1 MKPRAVVLY
10 IQNQFGNVLTITRKD
25 DHNSFG
31 LVGGKVDET
40 DLTTRDALDREVL
53 EETGVDISTWAAI
66 DTFTALDDGC
76 LVQAF
81 ILPSEASQLFP
92 QIKTEIFE
100 GSTSA
105 FVDFKN
111 HRFILNQ
118 EHSIFADYNNLLF
131 NHIKEKGLNLCQ

>member
-1 MKPRAVVLY
+1 MKPQAVVLY
-10 IQNQFGNVLTITRKD
+10 LQNQFGNVLTITRKD

-31 LVGGKVDET
+31 LVGGKVDST
-40 DLTTRDALDREVL
+40 DNTPRDALNREVF
-53 EETGVDISTWAAI
+53 EETLVDISAWGTI
-66 DTFTALDDGC
+66 DTFTALDNGC

-81 ILPSEASQLFP
+81 ILPNEASQLFP

-100 GSTSA
+100 GSASA

-118 EHSIFADYNNLLF
+118 EHSIFADYNNLLC